1 VPSSK
6 RGDDK
11 HKDQHLK
18 TSELVQDL
26 VLFLGDGAY
35 EPLYDVGMIGTDVG
49 CVLGCGLGCVL
60 GCVLGWQVGC
70 IVGCMLG

>member
-26 VLFLGDGAY
+26 VLFLGDGIAPNIIRRTKGAVRLARS
-35 EPLYDVGMIGTDVG
+35 EGASEEAVITVDEGS
-49 CVLGCGLGCVL
+49 
-60 GCVLGWQVGC
+60 
-70 IVGCMLG
+70 